1 MSKCYKKFEQND
13 IFYNQIKAHPENEF
27 FIANSTVYHNRQP
40 RVDGFFSGSVP
51 AGIHAVAEP
60 DALAKPG
67 NISLYEYNVD
77 REGNVPVTMN
87 AESIY
92 PFITKA
98 GSLMSFKTISH
109 TSFNRDFAYGDLLVG
124 EYPLSASV
132 HRRLYSHTPTAHD
145 DSFSDADFHDSS
157 FGRALKN
164 SINNYKV
171 LSPKFD
177 FDRFGSDNDGTGAA
191 VNLISIPSI
200 FFGSSIKRGS
210 VDLRYYITGT
220 LVARLQDNKR
230 NGELWQTSDYDSGA
244 TRCAGLVL
252 YNEGFIILTGSW
264 ELNHSSELDYNAD
277 GTAVTSSWL
286 YFGTGMNDGIP
297 RDAQSDDD
305 DEADRQQYRNTA
317 SFHMSFE
324 GTTYTPVVTMMAHAE
339 KGRQNHSNNPTYIM
353 AGQSSSLTPDSSSY
367 RFQEK
372 DLEIKNTI
380 SSSYEDPGAPFE
392 KQTFISKIGI
402 YDEQQNLIAVASLA
416 NPVKKKEDQ
425 DYTFKLKVDI

>member
-13 IFYNQIKAHPENEF
+13 IFYNQIKSHPENEF
-27 FIANSTVYHNRQP
+27 FIYDSSVYHNKRP
-40 RVDGFFSGSVP
+40 RIFGEFTASVP
-51 AGIHAVAEP
+51 AGIHAAASPGSTAVA
-60 DALAKPG
+60 G
-67 NISLYEYNVD
+67 NISLYEYNID
-77 REGNVPVTMN
+77 REGDTGPEM
-87 AESIY
+87 IY

-124 EYPLSASV
+124 EYPLSASI
-132 HRRLYSHTPTAHD
+132 HRKLFSHTPAGRGD
-145 DSFSDADFHDSS
+145 NFSDNDFHSS
-157 FGRALKN
+157 ATGSALKN

-171 LSPKFD
+171 FSPLYNFN
-177 FDRFGSDNDGTGAA
+177 RFSSENDGTGEA

-220 LVARLQDNKR
+220 LVGRLQDDNR
-230 NGELWQTSDYDSGA
+230 NGELIQVGPTGSDGTGSV
-244 TRCAGLVL
+244 AGLVL

-264 ELNHSSELDYNAD
+264 DLGAGLHTINYNND
-277 GTAVTSSWL
+277 GTPVTSSWL
-286 YFGTGMNDGIP
+286 YFGAGANDGIP
-297 RDAQSDDD
+297 S
-305 DEADRQQYRNTA
+305 EAAESGEGFSESSYRHSA
-317 SFHMSFE
+317 SYSLAFE

-339 KGRQNHSNNPTYIM
+339 KARYNHSNNPTYIL
-353 AGQSSSLTPDSSSY
+353 AGQSSSLTPYSSSY
-367 RFQEK
+367 LFQEK

-380 SSSYEDPGAPFE
+380 SSSYADPEAPFE

-425 DYTFKLKVDI
+425 DYTFKLKVDV